1 MRRAAAAAMADA
13 RMVTD
18 GLVCLCVV
26 GVRSKLFGVQHNFWL
41 RFGFWMSFLR
51 IVWYVHMVLCRL
63 RMVSYV
69 NKYDVDV
76 RKLVFVLWA
85 VWAKIAG
92 RTFVGIGIHTQWRT
106 RWTKPRAVSTIHTLY
121 FPIW

>member
-26 GVRSKLFGVQHNFWL
+26 GVRSKLFGVQHNFLL

-51 IVWYVHMVLCRL
+51 IVWYVHTYGT
-63 RMVSYV
+63 VSFAY
-69 NKYDVDV
+69 
-76 RKLVFVLWA
+76 
-85 VWAKIAG
+85 
-92 RTFVGIGIHTQWRT
+92 GIVC
-106 RWTKPRAVSTIHTLY
+106 K
-121 FPIW
+121 